1 MSKRSRFVSV
11 RSIGQRYKKKFGF
24 SWVGSLGSLP
34 PPRGVGEG
42 RPRLGGTQY
51 CCWQDPNAVASSDG
65 RKKWPRVMKG
75 FGQVSACAYYCSR
88 CLVLV
93 VDRLMWWRDA
103 SSTEYSMYELPNG
116 DGRGKVPMMRIA

>member
-1 MSKRSRFVSV
+1 MTACRKGHALRLLGR
-11 RSIGQRYKKKFGF
+11 
-24 SWVGSLGSLP
+24 LGSDIRKVWLQLGGILGQLP
-34 PPRGVGEG
+34 
-42 RPRLGGTQY
+42 PRLGGTQY

-88 CLVLV
+88 CLVLA

-116 DGRGKVPMMRIA
+116 DGIGKVPMMRIA